1 MYKLLSHFTFEAFEI
16 LNKLTLLA
24 PMIRSAEHTN
34 LRSEA
39 IITTNK
45 QYKTRIW
52 EQVKKMAF
60 LAETSARAL
69 TPPHPKLSQNIFAY
83 SFVLDHSMLFFT
95 C

>member
-1 MYKLLSHFTFEAFEI
+1 MPFEAFKI

-60 LAETSARAL
+60 LADTSAKAL
-69 TPPHPKLSQNIFAY
+69 TPPPSCHKIF
-83 SFVLDHSMLFFT
+83 LHIRLF
-95 C
+95 